1 MRPHGKI
8 IKVPSNKKLLF
19 FLGESAL
26 FEKCRRKDSPCE
38 LIANGMIEEVDVSI
52 ASPEMITAFAIEIW
66 RLEKRLNK
74 IKGAMSEKI
83 GDDSNAVFDQIQR
96 IRDFLA
102 KYEIVIKEHTGE
114 SYNDGL
120 SLRALHFEIDE
131 NLPKGKMQV
140 TETVQPSIYLR
151 GNVISHGTVVVA
163 KSKES

>member
-1 MRPHGKI
+1 M
-8 IKVPSNKKLLF
+8 VTN
-19 FLGESAL
+19 ESSM
-26 FEKCRRKDSPCE
+26 EDMDSC
-38 LIANGMIEEVDVSI
+38 
-52 ASPEMITAFAIEIW
+52 
-66 RLEKRLNK
+66 
-74 IKGAMSEKI
+74 
-83 GDDSNAVFDQIQR
+83 AVFDQIQR

-163 KSKES
+163 KSKED